1 MCRLMSDSSTTASHM
16 GQLTRSSALRSEAT
30 ALASSPLP
38 ILMLRE
44 YENQN
49 MNASVASTSLA
60 TDLRSLTEHAATDH
74 VHSQNVG
81 PLHVDDRPLQSNH
94 LPSLH
99 YIERGMEGLDL
110 KRKAAPT
117 GSPSA
122 TPPLDDGFTKVEKRK
137 KKRLDKH
144 RPQFQYDTSYF
155 RTGKKIGIAVS
166 NRTHL

>member
-1 MCRLMSDSSTTASHM
+1 MSGHCMLMIDRSITT
-16 GQLTRSSALRSEAT
+16 TF
-30 ALASSPLP
+30 P
-38 ILMLRE
+38 
-44 YENQN
+44 
-49 MNASVASTSLA
+49 
-60 TDLRSLTEHAATDH
+60 
-74 VHSQNVG
+74 
-81 PLHVDDRPLQSNH
+81 H
-94 LPSLH
+94 LP
-99 YIERGMEGLDL
+99 YNKRGMEGPDL

-166 NRTHL
+166 VGG